1 MELGSQGIQSLI
13 TFLGLVTYIN
23 LARSL
28 DFDSDSKDPTYSQP
42 VIRAK
47 ELVRSLEFSLQAAF
61 EDGATLLSVMQT
73 AMTKRSAVNNSRH
86 WEFLNSVTPSLRKN
100 LDDVCAY
107 ITELVDI
114 ATAQAEACE
123 TAGIDGKIGYRDPS
137 RFASNGDDYADNPDG
152 PYDTGPKSLDDQEDK
167 LKLVDVLVAPRGIR
181 IGDFKN
187 SDNGSSLGP
196 SETLVPSMRSQD
208 SLRTTTPSPQPT
220 VDEDCMY
227 YFKSV
232 SITTK
237 QDYIIIVHTKTIKR
251 KEKLHKI
258 LGEDAPVRAV
268 EEKPWYLLPEHGP
281 TELWLNPEGTV
292 RGGTLPALIERLT
305 PHDNLGKIAEL
316 LVNGN

>member
-1 MELGSQGIQSLI
+1 MI

-28 DFDSDSKDPTYSQP
+28 DFDSDSKNPTYSQS

-73 AMTKRSAVNNSRH
+73 AMTKRSAVNNYRH
-86 WEFLNSVTPSLRKN
+86 WEFLNTVTPSLHKN
-100 LDDVCAY
+100 LDNVCAY

-137 RFASNGDDYADNPDG
+137 RFASNGDDYADIPDG
-152 PYDTGPKSLDDQEDK
+152 PYDAGPKSPDDQEDK

-181 IGDFKN
+181 IGEFKN
-187 SDNGSSLGP
+187 SDTGTGSSLGP
-196 SETLVPSMRSQD
+196 SETLVPSMRSPD

-227 YFKSV
+227 YPKSV
-232 SITTK
+232 PITTK
-237 QDYIIIVHTKTIKR
+237 QGLYFSSLKDH
-251 KEKLHKI
+251 
-258 LGEDAPVRAV
+258 
-268 EEKPWYLLPEHGP
+268 
-281 TELWLNPEGTV
+281 
-292 RGGTLPALIERLT
+292 
-305 PHDNLGKIAEL
+305 
-316 LVNGN
+316 